1 MYGRLHR
8 MKRILVTGGCGFIGS
23 HLVRRLL
30 REHPELHIVNID
42 LLTYAGRPENVADL
56 ADDPRYTFVHG
67 DIANADDVAGAV
79 EGCDGIINVAAES
92 HVDRSIMGGD
102 EFITTNV
109 IGTKRLLDAAR
120 KGDLRY
126 LQVSTDEVYGDVDA
140 PHRSTESDPLHGSSP
155 YAASKAAGDLLVQSY
170 ARTFGLN
177 ASITRG
183 SNTYGPRQFPE
194 KLIPLFT
201 TNAFD
206 GKDLP
211 MYGDGMQVREML
223 FVEDHCSAIDLV
235 FHKGEPGEAYNVGAE
250 HEVPN
255 VETAHKIIALTG
267 ADPASLKSVADRPG
281 HDRRYA
287 LDCSKLRKLG
297 WTRSTDFDAGLKLT
311 VEWFRDNR
319 PWWEAIKNGQAFADY
334 AAQNYDART

>member
-1 MYGRLHR
+1 MSRV
-8 MKRILVTGGCGFIGS
+8 LVSGGCGFIGS

-30 REHPELHIVNID
+30 REHPDLEVVNID

-67 DIANADDVAGAV
+67 DIASADDVARAAA
-79 EGCDGIINVAAES
+79 GCDGIINVAAES

-102 EFITTNV
+102 EFVTTNV
-109 IGTKRLLDAAR
+109 LGTKRLLDHAR
-120 KGDLRY
+120 AHELRY
-126 LQVSTDEVYGDVDA
+126 LQVSTDEVYGDVEA
-140 PHRSTESDPLHGSSP
+140 PHRSVETDPLHGSSP
-155 YAASKAAGDLLVQSY
+155 YAASKAAGDLLVLSY
-170 ARTFGLN
+170 ARTYGLN

-183 SNTYGPRQFPE
+183 SNTYGPYQFPE

-211 MYGDGMQVREML
+211 LYGDGMQVREML
-223 FVEDHCSAIDLV
+223 FVEDHCAAIDLV
-235 FHKGEPGEAYNVGAE
+235 YHRGAAGEAYNVGAE

-255 VETAHKIIALTG
+255 IETAHRIIELTG
-267 ADPASLKSVADRPG
+267 ADPDSLKRVADRPG

-287 LDCSKLRKLG
+287 LDCAKLRALG
-297 WTRSTDFDAGLKLT
+297 WERRTDFDAGLALT
-311 VEWFRDNR
+311 VEWFRANR
-319 PWWEAIKNGQAFADY
+319 AWWEAIKSGEAYADY
-334 AAQNYDART
+334 SAKNYGARG

>member
-1 MYGRLHR
+1 MSRV
-8 MKRILVTGGCGFIGS
+8 LVSGGCGFIGS

-30 REHPELHIVNID
+30 REHPDLEVVNID

-67 DIANADDVAGAV
+67 DIASTDDVARAA

-102 EFITTNV
+102 EFVTTNV
-109 IGTKRLLDAAR
+109 LGTKRLLDHAR
-120 KGDLRY
+120 AHELRY
-126 LQVSTDEVYGDVDA
+126 LQVSTDEVYGDVEA
-140 PHRSTESDPLHGSSP
+140 PHRSVETDPLHGSSP
-155 YAASKAAGDLLVQSY
+155 YAASKAAGDLLVLSY
-170 ARTFGLN
+170 ARTYGLN

-183 SNTYGPRQFPE
+183 SNTYGPYQFPE

-211 MYGDGMQVREML
+211 LYGDGMQVREML
-223 FVEDHCSAIDLV
+223 FVEDHCAAIDLV
-235 FHKGEPGEAYNVGAE
+235 YHHGAAGEAYNVGAE

-255 VETAHKIIALTG
+255 IETAHRIIELTG
-267 ADPASLKSVADRPG
+267 ADPDSLKRVADRPG

-287 LDCSKLRKLG
+287 LDCAKLRALG
-297 WTRSTDFDAGLKLT
+297 WERRTDFDTGLALT
-311 VEWFRDNR
+311 VAWFRENR
-319 PWWEAIKNGQAFADY
+319 AWWEAIKSGEAYADY
-334 AAQNYDART
+334 SAKNYGARG

>member
-1 MYGRLHR
+1 MSRVL
-8 MKRILVTGGCGFIGS
+8 ISGGCGFIGS

-30 REHPELHIVNID
+30 REHPDLEVVNID

-67 DIANADDVAGAV
+67 DIASADDVARAAA
-79 EGCDGIINVAAES
+79 GCDGIINVAAES

-102 EFITTNV
+102 EFVTTNV
-109 IGTKRLLDAAR
+109 LGTKRLLDHAR
-120 KGDLRY
+120 AHELRY
-126 LQVSTDEVYGDVDA
+126 LQVSTDEVYGDVEA
-140 PHRSTESDPLHGSSP
+140 PHRSVETDPLHGSSP
-155 YAASKAAGDLLVQSY
+155 YAASKAAGDLLVLSY
-170 ARTFGLN
+170 ARTYGLN

-183 SNTYGPRQFPE
+183 SNTYGPYQFPE

-211 MYGDGMQVREML
+211 LYGDGMQVREML
-223 FVEDHCSAIDLV
+223 FVEDHCAAIDLV
-235 FHKGEPGEAYNVGAE
+235 YHYGAAGEAYNVGAE

-255 VETAHKIIALTG
+255 IETAHRIIELTG
-267 ADPASLKSVADRPG
+267 ADPDSLKRVADRPG

-287 LDCSKLRKLG
+287 LDCAKLRALG
-297 WTRSTDFDAGLKLT
+297 WERRTDFDTGLALT
-311 VEWFRDNR
+311 VEWFRANR
-319 PWWEAIKNGQAFADY
+319 AWWEAIKSGEAYADY
-334 AAQNYDART
+334 SAKNYGARG

>member
-1 MYGRLHR
+1 MN
-8 MKRILVTGGCGFIGS
+8 KVLVSGGCGFIGS

-30 REHPELHIVNID
+30 REYPDLHVVNID
-42 LLTYAGRPENVADL
+42 LLTYAGRPENVRDL
-56 ADDPRYTFVHG
+56 ENDARYTFVHG
-67 DIANADDVAGAV
+67 DISNADDVARAA
-79 EGCDGIINVAAES
+79 EGVNGIINVAAES

-109 IGTKRLLDAAR
+109 FGTKRLLDHAR
-120 KGDLRY
+120 QHDLRY

-140 PHRSTESDPLHGSSP
+140 PHRSKEGDPLHGSSP

-183 SNTYGPRQFPE
+183 SNTYGPYQFPE

-211 MYGDGMQVREML
+211 LYGDGMQVREML
-223 FVEDHCSAIDLV
+223 FVEDHCSAVDLV
-235 FHKGEPGEAYNVGAE
+235 FHHGQAGEAYNVGAE

-255 VETAHKIIALTG
+255 IETARKIIELTG
-267 ADPASLKSVADRPG
+267 ADPNSLKSVADRPG

-287 LDCSKLRKLG
+287 LDCSKLRGLG
-297 WTRSTDFDAGLKLT
+297 WERKTDFDTGLALT
-311 VEWFRDNR
+311 VEWFRENR
-319 PWWEAIKNGQAFADY
+319 AWWEAIKSGEAFADY
-334 AAQNYDART
+334 ASKNYGSRS

>member
-1 MYGRLHR
+1 MRR
-8 MKRILVTGGCGFIGS
+8 VLVTGGCGFIGS

-30 REHPELHIVNID
+30 REHPDLEVVNID

-56 ADDPRYTFVHG
+56 ADDPRYTFVQG
-67 DIANADDVAGAV
+67 DIASADDVARAAAGV
-79 EGCDGIINVAAES
+79 DGIINVAAES

-109 IGTKRLLDAAR
+109 LGTKRLLDHAR
-120 KGDLRY
+120 AHELRY

-140 PHRSTESDPLHGSSP
+140 PHRSKEGDPLHGSSP
-155 YAASKAAGDLLVQSY
+155 YAASKAAGDLLVLSY

-183 SNTYGPRQFPE
+183 SNTYGPYQFPE

-211 MYGDGMQVREML
+211 LYGDGMQVREML

-235 FHKGEPGEAYNVGAE
+235 FHRGEAGEAYNVGAE

-255 VETAHKIIALTG
+255 IETATKIIELTG
-267 ADPASLKSVADRPG
+267 ADPTSLKRVADRPG

-287 LDCSKLRKLG
+287 LDCAKLRGLG
-297 WTRSTDFDAGLKLT
+297 WERRTDFDTGLALT
-311 VEWFRDNR
+311 VEWFRANR
-319 PWWEAIKNGQAFADY
+319 AWWEAIKSGEAFADY
-334 AAQNYDART
+334 AAKNYGARG

>member
-1 MYGRLHR
+1 

-23 HLVRRLL
+23 HLIRRLL
-30 REHPELHIVNID
+30 NEHPDLEVVNID
-42 LLTYAGRPENVADL
+42 LLTYAGRPENLRDVQDNA
-56 ADDPRYTFVHG
+56 RYRFVLG
-67 DIANADDVAGAV
+67 DIADADAVAAAAA
-79 EGCDGIINVAAES
+79 GCSGIINVAAES

-109 IGTKRLLDAAR
+109 LGTKRLLDYAR
-120 KGDLRY
+120 QHELRY
-126 LQVSTDEVYGDVDA
+126 LQVSTDEVYGDVDP
-140 PHRSTESDPLHGSSP
+140 PHRSQEGDRLHSSSP
-155 YAASKAAGDLLVQSY
+155 YAASKAAGDLLVLSY

-183 SNTYGPRQFPE
+183 SNTYGPYQFPE

-211 MYGDGMQVREML
+211 LYGDGMQVREML

-235 FHKGEPGEAYNVGAE
+235 FREGKAGEVYNVGAE

-255 VETAHKIIALTG
+255 IETAHKIIELTG
-267 ADPASLKSVADRPG
+267 ADPATLKRVADRPG

-287 LDCSKLRKLG
+287 LDCSKLRGIG
-297 WTRSTDFDAGLKLT
+297 WERHTDFDAGLVLT
-311 VEWFRDNR
+311 VDWFRENR
-319 PWWEAIKNGQAFADY
+319 PWWEAIKSGEAFADY
-334 AAQNYDART
+334 AAKNYGARG

>member
-1 MYGRLHR
+1 MSRV
-8 MKRILVTGGCGFIGS
+8 LVSGGCGFIGS

-30 REHPELHIVNID
+30 REHPELEVVNID

-67 DIANADDVAGAV
+67 DIASADDVARAAA
-79 EGCDGIINVAAES
+79 GCDGIINVAAES

-102 EFITTNV
+102 EFVTTNV
-109 IGTKRLLDAAR
+109 LGTKRLLDHAR
-120 KGDLRY
+120 AHELRY
-126 LQVSTDEVYGDVDA
+126 LQVSTDEVYGDVEA
-140 PHRSTESDPLHGSSP
+140 PHRSVETDPLHGSSP
-155 YAASKAAGDLLVQSY
+155 YAASKAAGDLLVLSY
-170 ARTFGLN
+170 ARTYGLN

-183 SNTYGPRQFPE
+183 SNTYGPYQFPE

-211 MYGDGMQVREML
+211 LYGDGMQVREML
-223 FVEDHCSAIDLV
+223 FVEDHCAAIDLV
-235 FHKGEPGEAYNVGAE
+235 YHRGAAGEAYNVGAE

-255 VETAHKIIALTG
+255 IETAHRIIELTG
-267 ADPASLKSVADRPG
+267 ADPDSLKRVADRPG

-287 LDCSKLRKLG
+287 LDCAKLRALG
-297 WTRSTDFDAGLKLT
+297 WERRTDFDTGLALT
-311 VEWFRDNR
+311 VEWFRANR
-319 PWWEAIKNGQAFADY
+319 AWWEAIKSGEAYADY
-334 AAQNYDART
+334 SAKNYGARG

>member
-1 MYGRLHR
+1 MR
-8 MKRILVTGGCGFIGS
+8 KVLVTGGCGFIGS

-30 REHPELHIVNID
+30 REHDDLHVVNID
-42 LLTYAGRPENVADL
+42 LLTYAGRPENVADV
-56 ADDPRYTFVHG
+56 ADDPRYSFVHG
-67 DIANADDVAGAV
+67 DIASADDVARAADGV
-79 EGCDGIINVAAES
+79 DGIINVAAES

-102 EFITTNV
+102 EFVLTNV
-109 IGTKRLLDAAR
+109 MGTKRLLDHAR
-120 KGDLRY
+120 AHGLRY
-126 LQVSTDEVYGDVDA
+126 LQVSTDEVYGDVEA
-140 PHRSTESDPLHGSSP
+140 PHRSTEADPLHGSSP
-155 YAASKAAGDLLVQSY
+155 YAASKAAGDLLVLSY

-183 SNTYGPRQFPE
+183 SNTYGPYQFPE

-211 MYGDGMQVREML
+211 LYGDGMQVREML

-235 FHKGEPGEAYNVGAE
+235 FHHGQAGEAYNVGAE

-255 VETAHKIIALTG
+255 IETARRIIELTG
-267 ADPASLKSVADRPG
+267 ADPASLKRVADRPG

-287 LDCSKLRKLG
+287 LDCSKLRALG
-297 WTRSTDFDAGLKLT
+297 WERRTGFDEGLALT

-319 PWWEAIKNGQAFADY
+319 AWWEAIKSGEAFADY
-334 AAQNYDART
+334 AAKNYGTRG

>member
-1 MYGRLHR
+1 MR
-8 MKRILVTGGCGFIGS
+8 KVLVTGGCGFIGS

-30 REHPELHIVNID
+30 REHPDLHVVNID
-42 LLTYAGRPENVADL
+42 LLTYAGRPENVADV

-67 DIANADDVAGAV
+67 DISSADDVARAADGV
-79 EGCDGIINVAAES
+79 DGIINVAAES

-109 IGTKRLLDAAR
+109 LGTKRLLDHAR
-120 KGDLRY
+120 AHELRY

-140 PHRSTESDPLHGSSP
+140 PHRSVETDPLHGSSP
-155 YAASKAAGDLLVQSY
+155 YAASKAAGDLLVMSY

-183 SNTYGPRQFPE
+183 SNTYGPYQFPE

-211 MYGDGMQVREML
+211 LYGDGMQVREML
-223 FVEDHCSAIDLV
+223 YVEDHCSAIDLV
-235 FHKGEPGEAYNVGAE
+235 FHVGAAGEAYNVGAE
-250 HEVPN
+250 REVPN
-255 VETAHKIIALTG
+255 IETATKIIELTG
-267 ADPASLKSVADRPG
+267 ADPDSLKRVADRPG

-287 LDCSKLRKLG
+287 LDCAKLRALG
-297 WTRSTDFDAGLKLT
+297 WERATDFDTGLART
-311 VEWFRDNR
+311 VEWFRENR
-319 PWWEAIKNGQAFADY
+319 AWWEAIKSGEAFADY
-334 AAQNYDART
+334 AAKNYGARG

>member
-1 MYGRLHR
+1 VSRVL
-8 MKRILVTGGCGFIGS
+8 ISGGCGFIGS

-30 REHPELHIVNID
+30 REHPDLEVVNID

-67 DIANADDVAGAV
+67 DIASADDVARAAA
-79 EGCDGIINVAAES
+79 GCDGIINVAAES

-102 EFITTNV
+102 EFVTTNV
-109 IGTKRLLDAAR
+109 LGTKRLLDHAR
-120 KGDLRY
+120 AHELRY
-126 LQVSTDEVYGDVDA
+126 LQVSTDEVYGDVEA
-140 PHRSTESDPLHGSSP
+140 PHRSVETDPLHGSSP
-155 YAASKAAGDLLVQSY
+155 YAASKAAGDLLVLSY
-170 ARTFGLN
+170 ARTYGLN

-183 SNTYGPRQFPE
+183 SNTYGPYQFPE

-211 MYGDGMQVREML
+211 LYGDGMQVREML
-223 FVEDHCSAIDLV
+223 FVEDHCAAIDLV
-235 FHKGEPGEAYNVGAE
+235 YHHGAAGEAYNVGAE

-255 VETAHKIIALTG
+255 IETAHRIIELTG
-267 ADPASLKSVADRPG
+267 ADPDSLKRVADRPG

-287 LDCSKLRKLG
+287 LDCAKLRALG
-297 WTRSTDFDAGLKLT
+297 WERRTDFDTGLALT
-311 VEWFRDNR
+311 VEWFRANR
-319 PWWEAIKNGQAFADY
+319 AWWEAIKSGEAYADY
-334 AAQNYDART
+334 SAKNYGARG

>member
-1 MYGRLHR
+1 
-8 MKRILVTGGCGFIGS
+8 MKRVLVSGGCGFIGS

-30 REHPELHIVNID
+30 REHADLHVVNID

-67 DIANADDVAGAV
+67 DIANADDVARAADGV
-79 EGCDGIINVAAES
+79 DGIINVAAES

-102 EFITTNV
+102 EFILTNV
-109 IGTKRLLDAAR
+109 MGTKRLLDHAR
-120 KGDLRY
+120 THNLRY

-140 PHRSTESDPLHGSSP
+140 PHRSVETDPLHGSSP

-170 ARTFGLN
+170 ARSFGLN

-183 SNTYGPRQFPE
+183 SNTYGPYQFPE

-211 MYGDGMQVREML
+211 LYGDGLQVREML

-235 FHKGEPGEAYNVGAE
+235 FHTGTAGETYNVGAE

-255 VETAHKIIALTG
+255 IETAHKIIELTG
-267 ADPASLKSVADRPG
+267 ADPNSLKRVADRPG

-287 LDCSKLRKLG
+287 LDCSKLRGIG
-297 WTRSTDFDAGLKLT
+297 WERKTDFDTGLALT
-311 VEWFRDNR
+311 VEWFRENR
-319 PWWEAIKNGQAFADY
+319 TWWEAIKSGEAFADY
-334 AAQNYDART
+334 AAKNYGTR

>member
-1 MYGRLHR
+1 MR
-8 MKRILVTGGCGFIGS
+8 RILVTGGCGFIGS

-30 REHPELHIVNID
+30 REHPDVEVVNID
-42 LLTYAGRPENVADL
+42 LLTYAGRPENVADV
-56 ADDPRYTFVHG
+56 ADDPRYTFVQG
-67 DIANADDVAGAV
+67 DIASADDVARAA

-109 IGTKRLLDAAR
+109 LGTKRLLDHAR
-120 KGDLRY
+120 AHDLRY

-140 PHRSTESDPLHGSSP
+140 PHRSKEGDPLHGSSP
-155 YAASKAAGDLLVQSY
+155 YAASKAAGDLLVLSY

-183 SNTYGPRQFPE
+183 SNTYGPYQFPE

-211 MYGDGMQVREML
+211 LYGDGMQVREML

-235 FHKGEPGEAYNVGAE
+235 FHRGEAGEAYNVGAE

-255 VETAHKIIALTG
+255 IETATKIIALTG
-267 ADPASLKSVADRPG
+267 ADPASLTRVADRPG

-287 LDCSKLRKLG
+287 LDCTKLRALG
-297 WTRSTDFDAGLKLT
+297 WERTTDFDTGLALT
-311 VEWFRDNR
+311 VEWFREHR
-319 PWWEAIKNGQAFADY
+319 AWWEAIKSGEAFADY
-334 AAQNYDART
+334 AAKNYGARG

>member
-1 MYGRLHR
+1 MN
-8 MKRILVTGGCGFIGS
+8 KVLVSGGCGFIGS

-30 REHPELHIVNID
+30 REHPDLHVVNID

-67 DIANADDVAGAV
+67 DISSADDVARAAD
-79 EGCDGIINVAAES
+79 GCTGIINVAAES

-102 EFITTNV
+102 EFVTTNV
-109 IGTKRLLDAAR
+109 IGTKRLLDHAR
-120 KGDLRY
+120 THELRY

-140 PHRSTESDPLHGSSP
+140 PHRSKEGDPLHGSSP
-155 YAASKAAGDLLVQSY
+155 YAASKAAGDLLVLSY

-183 SNTYGPRQFPE
+183 SNTYGPYQFPE

-211 MYGDGMQVREML
+211 LYGDGMQVREML
-223 FVEDHCSAIDLV
+223 FVEDHCAAIDLV
-235 FHKGEPGEAYNVGAE
+235 FHEGQAGEAYNVGAE

-255 VETAHKIIALTG
+255 IETARKIIELTG
-267 ADPASLKSVADRPG
+267 ADPSSLKSVADRPG

-287 LDCSKLRKLG
+287 LDCSKLRGIG
-297 WTRSTDFDAGLKLT
+297 WERKTDFDTGLALT
-311 VEWFRDNR
+311 VEWFRENR
-319 PWWEAIKNGQAFADY
+319 AWWEAIKSGEAFADY
-334 AAQNYDART
+334 ASKNYGSRS

>member
-1 MYGRLHR
+1 MT
-8 MKRILVTGGCGFIGS
+8 ILVTGAAGFIGS
-23 HLVRRLL
+23 NFVLDWFSHSNEDVVSL
-30 REHPELHIVNID
+30 D
-42 LLTYAGRPENVADL
+42 LLTYAGNLENLSSLNNTVQHHFIQGNIGDRDL
-56 ADDPRYTFVHG
+56 VPQLLQKHRVR
-67 DIANADDVAGAV
+67 AV
-79 EGCDGIINVAAES
+79 LNFAAES

-109 IGTKRLLDAAR
+109 FGTKRLLDHAR
-120 KGDLRY
+120 QHDLRY

-140 PHRSTESDPLHGSSP
+140 PHRSKEGDPLHGSSP

-183 SNTYGPRQFPE
+183 SNTYGPYQFPE

-211 MYGDGMQVREML
+211 LYGDGMQVREML

-235 FHKGEPGEAYNVGAE
+235 FHHGQAGEAYNVGAE

-255 VETAHKIIALTG
+255 IETARKIIELTG
-267 ADPASLKSVADRPG
+267 ADPNTLKSVADRPG

-287 LDCSKLRKLG
+287 LDCSKLRGLG
-297 WTRSTDFDAGLKLT
+297 WERKTDFDTGLALT
-311 VEWFRDNR
+311 VEWFRENR
-319 PWWEAIKNGQAFADY
+319 AWWEAIKSGEAFADY
-334 AAQNYDART
+334 ASKNYGSRS

>member
-1 MYGRLHR
+1 
-8 MKRILVTGGCGFIGS
+8 MKRVLVSGGCGFIGS

-30 REHPELHIVNID
+30 REHADLHVVNID
-42 LLTYAGRPENVADL
+42 LLTYAGRPENVADI

-67 DIANADDVAGAV
+67 DIANADDVARAADGV
-79 EGCDGIINVAAES
+79 DGIINVAAES

-102 EFITTNV
+102 EFIVTNV
-109 IGTKRLLDAAR
+109 MGTKRLLDHAR
-120 KGDLRY
+120 AHDLRY

-140 PHRSTESDPLHGSSP
+140 PHRSVETDPLHGSSP

-170 ARTFGLN
+170 ARSFGLN

-183 SNTYGPRQFPE
+183 SNTYGPYQFPE

-211 MYGDGMQVREML
+211 MYGDGLQVREML

-235 FHKGEPGEAYNVGAE
+235 FHTGTAGETYNVGAE

-255 VETAHKIIALTG
+255 IETAHKIIELTG
-267 ADPASLKSVADRPG
+267 ADPNSLKRVADRPG

-287 LDCSKLRKLG
+287 LDCSKLRAIG
-297 WTRSTDFDAGLKLT
+297 WERKTDFDTGLALT
-311 VEWFRDNR
+311 VEWFRENR
-319 PWWEAIKNGQAFADY
+319 TWWEAIKSGEAFADY
-334 AAQNYDART
+334 AAKNYGTR

>member
-1 MYGRLHR
+1 
-8 MKRILVTGGCGFIGS
+8 MKRVLVSGGCGFIGS

-30 REHPELHIVNID
+30 REHADLHVVNID

-67 DIANADDVAGAV
+67 DIANADDVARAADGV
-79 EGCDGIINVAAES
+79 DGIINVAAES

-102 EFITTNV
+102 EFILTNV
-109 IGTKRLLDAAR
+109 MGTKRLLDHAR
-120 KGDLRY
+120 THDLRY

-140 PHRSTESDPLHGSSP
+140 PHRSVETDPLHGSSP

-170 ARTFGLN
+170 ARSFGLN

-183 SNTYGPRQFPE
+183 SNTYGPYQFPE

-211 MYGDGMQVREML
+211 LYGDGLQVREML

-235 FHKGEPGEAYNVGAE
+235 FHTGTAGETYNVGAE

-255 VETAHKIIALTG
+255 IETAHKIIELTG
-267 ADPASLKSVADRPG
+267 ADPNSLKRVADRPG

-287 LDCSKLRKLG
+287 LDCSKLRGIG
-297 WTRSTDFDAGLKLT
+297 WERKTDFDTGLALT
-311 VEWFRDNR
+311 VEWFRENR
-319 PWWEAIKNGQAFADY
+319 TWWEAIKSGEAFADY
-334 AAQNYDART
+334 AAKNYGTR

>member
-1 MYGRLHR
+1 
-8 MKRILVTGGCGFIGS
+8 MKRVLVSGGCGFIGS

-30 REHPELHIVNID
+30 REHPDLHVVNID

-56 ADDPRYTFVHG
+56 ADNPRYTFVQG
-67 DIANADDVAGAV
+67 DIANADDVARAADGV
-79 EGCDGIINVAAES
+79 DGIINVAAES

-102 EFITTNV
+102 EFILTNV
-109 IGTKRLLDAAR
+109 MGTKRLLDHAR
-120 KGDLRY
+120 AHDLRY

-140 PHRSTESDPLHGSSP
+140 PHRSVETDPLHGSSP

-170 ARTFGLN
+170 ARSFGLN

-183 SNTYGPRQFPE
+183 SNTYGPYQFPE

-211 MYGDGMQVREML
+211 LYGDGLQVREML

-235 FHKGEPGEAYNVGAE
+235 FHAGAAGETYNVGAE

-255 VETAHKIIALTG
+255 IETAHKIIELTG
-267 ADPASLKSVADRPG
+267 ADPNSLKRVADRPG

-287 LDCSKLRKLG
+287 LDCSKLRGIG
-297 WTRSTDFDAGLKLT
+297 WERKTDFDTGLALT
-311 VEWFRDNR
+311 VEWFRENR
-319 PWWEAIKNGQAFADY
+319 VWWEAIKSGEAFADY
-334 AAQNYDART
+334 TAKNYGTR

>member
-1 MYGRLHR
+1 MRR
-8 MKRILVTGGCGFIGS
+8 VLVTGGCGFIGS

-30 REHPELHIVNID
+30 REHPDLEVVNID
-42 LLTYAGRPENVADL
+42 LLTYAGRPENVADV
-56 ADDPRYTFVHG
+56 ADDPRYTFVQG
-67 DIANADDVAGAV
+67 DIASADDVARAA
-79 EGCDGIINVAAES
+79 EGVDGIINVAAES

-109 IGTKRLLDAAR
+109 LGTKRLLDHAR
-120 KGDLRY
+120 AHELRY

-140 PHRSTESDPLHGSSP
+140 PHRSQEGDPLHGSSP
-155 YAASKAAGDLLVQSY
+155 YAASKAAGDLLVLSY

-183 SNTYGPRQFPE
+183 SNTYGPYQFPE

-206 GKDLP
+206 GRDLP
-211 MYGDGMQVREML
+211 LYGDGMQVREML

-235 FHKGEPGEAYNVGAE
+235 FHQGAAGEAYNVGAE

-255 VETAHKIIALTG
+255 IETATKIIELTG
-267 ADPASLKSVADRPG
+267 ADPASLKRVADRPG

-287 LDCSKLRKLG
+287 LDCAKLRGLG
-297 WTRSTDFDAGLKLT
+297 WERRTDFDTGLALT
-311 VEWFRDNR
+311 VEWFRENR
-319 PWWEAIKNGQAFADY
+319 AWWEAIKSGEAFADY
-334 AAQNYDART
+334 AAKNYGARG

>member
-1 MYGRLHR
+1 
-8 MKRILVTGGCGFIGS
+8 MKRVLVSGGCGFIGS

-30 REHPELHIVNID
+30 REHPDLHVVNID
-42 LLTYAGRPENVADL
+42 LLTYAGRPENVADI

-67 DIANADDVAGAV
+67 DIANADDVARAAV
-79 EGCDGIINVAAES
+79 GVDGIINVAAES

-102 EFITTNV
+102 EFIVTNV
-109 IGTKRLLDAAR
+109 MGTKRLLDHAR
-120 KGDLRY
+120 AHDLRY
-126 LQVSTDEVYGDVDA
+126 LQVSTDEVYGDVDV
-140 PHRSTESDPLHGSSP
+140 PHRSVETDPLHGSSP

-170 ARTFGLN
+170 ARSFGLN

-183 SNTYGPRQFPE
+183 SNTYGPYQFPE

-211 MYGDGMQVREML
+211 LYGDGMQVREML

-235 FHKGEPGEAYNVGAE
+235 FHTGTAGETYNVGAE

-255 VETAHKIIALTG
+255 IETAHKIIELTG
-267 ADPASLKSVADRPG
+267 ADPNSLKRVADRPG

-287 LDCSKLRKLG
+287 LDCSKLRGIG
-297 WTRSTDFDAGLKLT
+297 WERKTDFDTGLALT
-311 VEWFRDNR
+311 VEWFRENR
-319 PWWEAIKNGQAFADY
+319 VWWEAIKSGEAFADY
-334 AAQNYDART
+334 AAKNYGTR

>member
-1 MYGRLHR
+1 MR
-8 MKRILVTGGCGFIGS
+8 KVLVTGGCGFIGS

-30 REHPELHIVNID
+30 REHPDLHVVNID
-42 LLTYAGRPENVADL
+42 LLTYAGRPENVADV
-56 ADDPRYTFVHG
+56 ADDPRYTFVQG
-67 DIANADDVAGAV
+67 DIANADDVARAADGV
-79 EGCDGIINVAAES
+79 DGIINVAAES

-109 IGTKRLLDAAR
+109 LGTKRLLDHAR
-120 KGDLRY
+120 AHELRY

-140 PHRSTESDPLHGSSP
+140 PHRSVETDPLHGSSP

-183 SNTYGPRQFPE
+183 SNTYGPYQFPE

-211 MYGDGMQVREML
+211 LYGDGMQVREML
-223 FVEDHCSAIDLV
+223 YVEDHCSAIDLV
-235 FHKGEPGEAYNVGAE
+235 FHVGAAGEAYNVGAE
-250 HEVPN
+250 REVPN
-255 VETAHKIIALTG
+255 IETATKIIELTG
-267 ADPASLKSVADRPG
+267 ADPDSLKRVADRPG

-287 LDCSKLRKLG
+287 LDCAKLRALG
-297 WTRSTDFDAGLKLT
+297 WERATDFDTGLART
-311 VEWFRDNR
+311 VEWFRENR
-319 PWWEAIKNGQAFADY
+319 AWWEAIKSGEAFADY
-334 AAQNYDART
+334 AAKNYGARG

>member
-1 MYGRLHR
+1 MNRV
-8 MKRILVTGGCGFIGS
+8 LVTGGCGFIGS

-30 REHPELHIVNID
+30 REHSDLEVVNID
-42 LLTYAGRPENVADL
+42 LLTYAGRPENLSDVEDNA
-56 ADDPRYTFVHG
+56 RYTFVQG
-67 DIANADDVAGAV
+67 DIASADDVARAA
-79 EGCDGIINVAAES
+79 EGCSGIINVAAES

-109 IGTKRLLDAAR
+109 LGTKRLLDYAR
-120 KGDLRY
+120 HHELRY
-126 LQVSTDEVYGDVDA
+126 LQVSTDEVYGDVDP
-140 PHRSTESDPLHGSSP
+140 PHRSSEGDSLHGSSP
-155 YAASKAAGDLLVQSY
+155 YAASKAAGDLLVLSY

-183 SNTYGPRQFPE
+183 SNTYGPYQFPE

-211 MYGDGMQVREML
+211 LYGDGLQVREML

-235 FHKGEPGEAYNVGAE
+235 FRHGAAGEVYNVGAE

-255 VETAHKIIALTG
+255 IETAHKIIALTG
-267 ADPASLKSVADRPG
+267 ADPATLKRVADRPG

-287 LDCSKLRKLG
+287 LNCSKLRGIG
-297 WTRSTDFDAGLKLT
+297 WERHTDFDAGLALT
-311 VEWFRDNR
+311 VDWFREHR
-319 PWWEAIKNGQAFADY
+319 AWWEAIKSGEAFADY
-334 AAQNYDART
+334 AAKNYGARG

>member
-1 MYGRLHR
+1 
-8 MKRILVTGGCGFIGS
+8 
-23 HLVRRLL
+23 L
-30 REHPELHIVNID
+30 REHPDLEVVNID

-67 DIANADDVAGAV
+67 DIASADDVARAA

-102 EFITTNV
+102 EFVTTNV
-109 IGTKRLLDAAR
+109 LGTKRLLDHAR
-120 KGDLRY
+120 AHELRY
-126 LQVSTDEVYGDVDA
+126 LQVSTDEVYGDVEA
-140 PHRSTESDPLHGSSP
+140 PHRSVETDPLHGSSP
-155 YAASKAAGDLLVQSY
+155 YAASKAAGDLLVLSY
-170 ARTFGLN
+170 ARTYGLN

-183 SNTYGPRQFPE
+183 SNTYGPYQFPE

-211 MYGDGMQVREML
+211 LYGDGMQVREML
-223 FVEDHCSAIDLV
+223 FVEDHCAAIDLV
-235 FHKGEPGEAYNVGAE
+235 YHHGAAGEAYNVGAE

-255 VETAHKIIALTG
+255 IETAHRIIELTG
-267 ADPASLKSVADRPG
+267 ADPDSLKRVADRPG

-287 LDCSKLRKLG
+287 LDCAKLRALG
-297 WTRSTDFDAGLKLT
+297 WERRTDFDTGLALT
-311 VEWFRDNR
+311 VAWFRENR
-319 PWWEAIKNGQAFADY
+319 AWWEAIKSGEAYADY
-334 AAQNYDART
+334 SAKNYGARG

>member
-1 MYGRLHR
+1 MR
-8 MKRILVTGGCGFIGS
+8 KILVTGGCGFIGS

-30 REHPELHIVNID
+30 REHADLHVVNID
-42 LLTYAGRPENVADL
+42 LLTYAGRPENVRDIE
-56 ADDPRYTFVHG
+56 DDARYTFVHG
-67 DIANADDVAGAV
+67 DISSADDVARAV
-79 EGCDGIINVAAES
+79 EGCSGIINVAAES

-120 KGDLRY
+120 QHDLRY

-140 PHRSTESDPLHGSSP
+140 PHRSQEGDPLHGSSP
-155 YAASKAAGDLLVQSY
+155 YAASKAAGDLLVLSY

-183 SNTYGPRQFPE
+183 SNTYGPYQFPE

-211 MYGDGMQVREML
+211 LYGDGMQVREML
-223 FVEDHCSAIDLV
+223 FVEDHCAAIDIV
-235 FHKGEPGEAYNVGAE
+235 FHEGQAGEAYNVGAE

-255 VETAHKIIALTG
+255 IETARKIIELTG
-267 ADPASLKSVADRPG
+267 ADPNSLKSVADRPG

-287 LDCSKLRKLG
+287 LDCSKLRGIG
-297 WTRSTDFDAGLKLT
+297 WERKTDFDTGLALT
-311 VEWFRDNR
+311 VEWFRENR
-319 PWWEAIKNGQAFADY
+319 TWWEAIKSGEAFADY
-334 AAQNYDART
+334 AAKNYGSRG